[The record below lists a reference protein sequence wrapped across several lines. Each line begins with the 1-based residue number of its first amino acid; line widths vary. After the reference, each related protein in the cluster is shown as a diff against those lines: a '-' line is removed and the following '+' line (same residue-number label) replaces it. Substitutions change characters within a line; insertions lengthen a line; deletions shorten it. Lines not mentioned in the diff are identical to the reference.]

1 MDSQRAQAAVGSAA
15 SGIGSGGMIPLR
27 DPPVAAVAGSNVAP
41 HCEHT
46 WLKQQF
52 GVQL

>member
-1 MDSQRAQAAVGSAA
+1 MHSAVGSLA
-15 SGIGSGGMIPLR
+15 SGSGSGAATSRDAPPLR
-27 DPPVAAVAGSNVAP
+27 LVAGSNVAP
-41 HCEHT
+41 QELQT